1 MNDARDRALE
11 NGATPT
17 TEHTYAEN
25 KGVESF
31 QRVNSALQG
40 SLEKLVN
47 ASRPEEILGTLLSEV
62 RAVLRGKGACLF
74 EYDPAKDWLRMTL
87 ILSPGYTTDP
97 TVAQDL
103 QPFTAGIS
111 ATQSPFWRQLM
122 DTRRPCLLDAEKEE
136 DAALFWPGTRQWH
149 LKSNEPL
156 AVGIPLA
163 VGDVALGFL
172 GVSFSGRID
181 ISDTALNL
189 AQAFGHQA
197 ALTLH
202 MLRLAEVAKQA
213 ALAKERERAARMR
226 VRELSTTNDAM
237 KRALDSLSD
246 EPDINRSI
254 CSILGSIAMD
264 LGADHGALWLRDPA
278 TDTYA
283 VRLVYH
289 MGKFVDSRSGHPATK
304 LWPLARDLRWR
315 SHIRRRR
322 PVLYKVAEL
331 SDLSDADRAL
341 FTRLGITQLLGL
353 PLTLGSEV
361 IGSFTLRFNSDQFFS
376 RERLALAQ
384 TLAHQATLALQLTR
398 LATEGQEKER
408 VAATLL
414 ERNRLARDIHDT
426 IAQHF
431 MGVIVNLDA
440 GLTSS
445 DPQTLAHH
453 AVKARETARSGL
465 EEARRSVKALRATAL
480 QSGSISQGLRKVIE
494 SCLETSQ
501 ISWTLSIP
509 DDLPALHETV
519 EQEFVRIVQEACTN
533 VRKHSGATRT
543 LVSLDYAE
551 QAFRL
556 SISDDGKGF
565 DTAAPT
571 EGFGL
576 IGMGERARRVG
587 ANLTVSSRFNEGT
600 VVRVTLHV
608 AAA

>member
-1 MNDARDRALE
+1 M
-11 NGATPT
+11 
-17 TEHTYAEN
+17 
-25 KGVESF
+25 
-31 QRVNSALQG
+31 QG

-47 ASRPEEILGTLLSEV
+47 ASRPEEILSTLLSEV

-74 EYDPAKDWLRMTL
+74 EYDPARDWLQMTL
-87 ILSPGYTTDP
+87 ILSPGYASDP
-97 TVAQDL
+97 ALAPDL
-103 QPFTAGIS
+103 QPFTVGIS
-111 ATQSPFWRQLM
+111 ATQSRFWRQLM
-122 DTRRPCLLDAEKEE
+122 DTRRPFLIDAAKEE
-136 DAALFWPGTRQWH
+136 HAELFWPGTRQWH
-149 LKSNEPL
+149 IESNEPL

-181 ISDTALNL
+181 LSDADLNL

-213 ALAKERERAARMR
+213 ALAKERERAARQR
-226 VRELSTTNDAM
+226 VRELSATNDAL
-237 KRALDSLSD
+237 KRALDSLSE

-254 CSILGSIAMD
+254 SGILGSIARD

-283 VRLVYH
+283 VRLVYYK
-289 MGKFVDSRSGHPATK
+289 GEFVDARSGHPATK
-304 LWPLARDLRWR
+304 SWPLARDLRWR

-322 PVLYKVAEL
+322 PILHKVAEL
-331 SDLSDADRAL
+331 PDLTDTDRAL
-341 FTRLGITQLLGL
+341 FTRLGIKQLLGL

-361 IGSFTLRFNSDQFFS
+361 IGSFTLRFTTDQFFS
-376 RERLALAQ
+376 SERLALAQ

-398 LATEGQEKER
+398 LAADGQEKER

-440 GLTSS
+440 GLTSP
-445 DPQTLAHH
+445 DLKTLAHH
-453 AVKARETARSGL
+453 AEKARETARSGL
-465 EEARRSVKALRATAL
+465 EEARLSVKALRAAAL
-480 QSGSISQGLRKVIE
+480 QTGSISQGLRKVIDA
-494 SCLETSQ
+494 CLENSQ
-501 ISWTLSIP
+501 ISWTLSVP
-509 DDLPALHETV
+509 ENLPALHETV

-533 VRKHSGATRT
+533 VRKHSGATRV

-556 SISDDGKGF
+556 SISDDGNGF
-565 DTAAPT
+565 DIGAPT

-576 IGMGERARRVG
+576 IGMGERAKRVG
-587 ANLTVSSRFNEGT
+587 ATLTVSSRVKEGT
-600 VVRVTLHV
+600 VVRVMLQPTPDENTPPQSSIKPD
-608 AAA
+608 ARDTGSAIF